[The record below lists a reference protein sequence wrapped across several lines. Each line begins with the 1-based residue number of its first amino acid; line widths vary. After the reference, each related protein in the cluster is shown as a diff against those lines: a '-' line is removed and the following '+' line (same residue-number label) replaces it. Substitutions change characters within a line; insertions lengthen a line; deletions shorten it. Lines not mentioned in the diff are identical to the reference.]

1 MRLSNFTCRGGLF
14 PLCLA
19 ISAASCGAPTQEME
33 TAHSLEE
40 IAPGVYCAS
49 SQGTG
54 EMLLMSN
61 AMVIV
66 NDDDV
71 IVVDSHIT
79 AESGRSLIEA
89 VRTVTDLPI
98 RYLVN
103 THFHFDH
110 AHGNQAF
117 AEHDH
122 LDIVGHEYTREK
134 MTGDALAE
142 SSYLTLGAPEAMEAR
157 LEVLESSLENAADDE
172 LNALTAQAAMMRRH
186 IVALAEVEPTPPSLT
201 INERMSI
208 FRGEREIRLVHL
220 GRGHTG
226 GDVVVHLPSERL
238 VFTGD
243 LFFTGA
249 PFLGDGFAD
258 EYPETL
264 ERLKDLDV
272 DMFVPGHGP
281 IVTDKDQIQVTQ
293 NYLADYWT
301 QVSEAHLAG
310 LTVDEAVAE
319 VDLSSWSTSAGF
331 SIRPPAVMALEVA
344 QMYRRIEAR

>member
-1 MRLSNFTCRGGLF
+1 MKLSNFTCWAHLF
-14 PLCLA
+14 TLCLV
-19 ISAASCGAPTQEME
+19 ISAASCDAPSQEMK

-40 IAPGVYCAS
+40 IASGVYFAS

-66 NDDDV
+66 NDEDV
-71 IVVDSHIT
+71 IVVDSHVT
-79 AESGRSLIEA
+79 AESGRSLIAA

-117 AEHDH
+117 AENDH
-122 LDIVGHEYTREK
+122 LDIVGHDYTREK

-142 SSYLTLGAPEAMEAR
+142 SSYLTLGAPEVIAGRLEAR
-157 LEVLESSLENAADDE
+157 ESWVGAAAEDE
-172 LNALTAQAAMMRRH
+172 RNGLNAQAAMMRRH
-186 IVALAEVEPTPPSLT
+186 IVALAEVEPTPPSVTL
-201 INERMSI
+201 NDRMSI

-226 GDVVVHLPSERL
+226 GDVVGYLPSERL

-243 LFFTGA
+243 LFFAGA

-264 ERLKDLDV
+264 DRLKSLDV

-281 IVTDKDQIQVTQ
+281 IVTDKAQIQVTQ

-301 QVSEAHLAG
+301 QVSEAYLAG
-310 LTVDEAVAE
+310 LTVDETVAQI
-319 VDLSSWSTSAGF
+319 DLSSWGTSAGF
-331 SIRPPAVMALEVA
+331 SMSPPAVMALEVA
-344 QMYRRIEAR
+344 QLYRRLEAN